1 MVAEFIT
8 PNYNLFV
15 TMKKPNKIKR
25 TTVAG
30 SKKKQKKTLDFP
42 MSQIDSLFCFS
53 SVLNSP

>member
-1 MVAEFIT
+1 MERILKYCETAMVAEFIT

-30 SKKKQKKTLDFP
+30 SKKNKKEH
-42 MSQIDSLFCFS
+42 
-53 SVLNSP
+53 